1 MSADDPRQFTNEELM
16 LERLDAILKRLDAI
30 EKILERLEPPVAP
43 GTPQEKA

>member
-1 MSADDPRQFTNEELM
+1 MPSELAQ
-16 LERLDAILKRLDAI
+16 LELHERLDAILKRLDAI